1 MKKLA
6 YKAPAIKAANIES
19 ENLLTTS
26 LNVNEGTTTEQWG
39 KEYVDSPS
47 SPSIWD

>member
-39 KEYVDSPS
+39 KEDVDSPS